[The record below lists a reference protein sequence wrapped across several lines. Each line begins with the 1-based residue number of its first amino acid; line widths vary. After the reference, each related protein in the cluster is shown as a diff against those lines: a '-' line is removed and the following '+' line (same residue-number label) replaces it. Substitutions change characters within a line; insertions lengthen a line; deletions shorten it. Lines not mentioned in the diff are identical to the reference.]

1 MCADLSLVPEESNP
15 NKTAQDMSKVRISA
29 SLLHCTVRL
38 VCICVCEWYSMRETR
53 TQWHT
58 AAGSQK
64 KGKKRERKAVTM
76 KMPTWALYISPLHQP
91 AAWLLI
97 QANLSSGNAQKE
109 VLLGHFRKHT
119 TSPLPSNCLNS
130 LFLDNKLRW
139 AGPCKRHTRST
150 LD

>member
-38 VCICVCEWYSMRETR
+38 VCICVGEWYSMRETR

-64 KGKKRERKAVTM
+64 KRKKGKKSRHDENAHVGLIHLT
-76 KMPTWALYISPLHQP
+76 SPSASCL
-91 AAWLLI
+91 AADPS
-97 QANLSSGNAQKE
+97 QFVFGNAQKE

>member
-1 MCADLSLVPEESNP
+1 
-15 NKTAQDMSKVRISA
+15 
-29 SLLHCTVRL
+29 
-38 VCICVCEWYSMRETR
+38 MRERLGHNDTLR
-53 TQWHT
+53 QET
-58 AAGSQK
+58 K
-64 KGKKRERKAVTM
+64 KREKRERKAVMM